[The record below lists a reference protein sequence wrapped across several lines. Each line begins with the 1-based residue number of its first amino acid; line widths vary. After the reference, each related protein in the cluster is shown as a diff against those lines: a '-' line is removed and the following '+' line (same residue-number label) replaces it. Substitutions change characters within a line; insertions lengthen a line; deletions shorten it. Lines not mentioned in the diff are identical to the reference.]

1 MPKRVLVSQA
11 EGLTEDGR
19 SFDRL
24 DHAWLRLLLACDLV
38 PVPVPNDMALVSRL
52 WQQVRPAG
60 LVVIGDGVPVEW
72 GGDQPARDAT
82 AHRLLDFAYAAQ
94 VPVVGID
101 YGMQLM
107 VLREGGLHAANP
119 RDPASL
125 YDIRIKG
132 ERATVQG
139 RNPHM
144 ITDAG
149 PAFSVWAQ
157 AIQDDSVEGVR
168 HRQHPAL
175 GLAWRPDLPTK
186 LQARDVTLIRGHFA
200 DPSGRSR

>member
-11 EGLTEDGR
+11 EGIAEDGR

-60 LVVIGDGVPVEW
+60 LVVIGDGVPVEM
-72 GGDQPARDAT
+72 GGEQPARDAT
-82 AHRLLDFAYAAQ
+82 AHRLLDFAYAAG

-107 VLREGGLHAANP
+107 ALREGGQWAANP
-119 RDPASL
+119 RDIPGL
-125 YDIRIKG
+125 YDIRVKG
-132 ERATVQG
+132 ERISVQG
-139 RNPHM
+139 SNPHI

-157 AIQDDSVEGVR
+157 AIHDPSIEGVR
-168 HRQHPAL
+168 HRDHPAL
-175 GLAWRPDLPTK
+175 GLAWRPDLPAK
-186 LQARDVTLIRGHFA
+186 LQSRDIALIKGHFS